1 MRVYHTETQEDF
13 NALMEELEREGCIWQ
28 SGDEPTALKINWFNH
43 HRNTIVRV
51 KNRVLVFNSKEHIT
65 NDTLIEK
72 YTKESKIKSKVPVVP
87 QFVAD
92 WYEKYK
98 CDLEYRIWKY
108 IRNWDYHEE
117 DGFFNFMND
126 NDNESI
132 KTLIKMQ
139 NGYEVEKE
147 TRYYVKFV
155 DANNGNKCYL
165 NVRSDGCKTLNNSVQ
180 NDIFK
185 TQFTE
190 AEIKEMDE
198 RYWQFAVPVEEV
210 AE

>member
-98 CDLEYRIWKY
+98 CDLEYSIWKY

-210 AE
+210 SK

>member
-1 MRVYHTETQEDF
+1 
-13 NALMEELEREGCIWQ
+13 MEELEREGCIWQ
-28 SGDEPTALKINWFNH
+28 SGDEPTALKINWFDN

-51 KNRVLVFNSKEHIT
+51 KNRVIVFNSKEHIT

-92 WYEKYK
+92 WYEDNKD
-98 CDLEYRIWKY
+98 DLEYSIWEY
-108 IRNWDYHEE
+108 IRDWDVQDSESDFY
-117 DGFFNFMND
+117 DFMDYKD
-126 NDNESI
+126 NHAIE
-132 KTLIKMQ
+132 TLIKMR

-147 TRYYVKFV
+147 QLYYVKLI
-155 DANNGNKCYL
+155 DQATGYL
-165 NVRSDGCKTLNNSVQ
+165 NVRSDGCKSLNNSVQ

-190 AEIKEMDE
+190 ADIKAIDE

-210 AE
+210 TE

>member
-28 SGDEPTALKINWFNH
+28 SGDEPTALKINWFDN

-51 KNRVLVFNSKEHIT
+51 KNRVIVFNSKEHIT

-92 WYEKYK
+92 WYEDNKD
-98 CDLEYRIWKY
+98 DLEYSIWEY
-108 IRNWDYHEE
+108 IRDWDVQDSESDFY
-117 DGFFNFMND
+117 DFMDYKD
-126 NDNESI
+126 NHAIE
-132 KTLIKMQ
+132 TLIKMR

-147 TRYYVKFV
+147 QLYYVKLI
-155 DANNGNKCYL
+155 DQATGYL
-165 NVRSDGCKTLNNSVQ
+165 NVRSDGCKSLNNSVQ

-190 AEIKEMDE
+190 ADIKAIDE

-210 AE
+210 TE

>member
-13 NALMEELEREGCIWQ
+13 NALMEELEREGCIW
-28 SGDEPTALKINWFNH
+28 GNDNLLTELKHKWTIWRKDTVIIVKKGALAILPKSC
-43 HRNTIVRV
+43 V
-51 KNRVLVFNSKEHIT
+51 T
-65 NDTLIEK
+65 NDKLIVK
-72 YTKESKIKSKVPVVP
+72 FTKSNNIKSKVPVVP
-87 QFVAD
+87 QFIAEWINHCKQKGYD
-92 WYEKYK
+92 LFLSIDYDDSDMPYEIYEWLTSTVNNQELFALAWL
-98 CDLEYRIWKY
+98 D
-108 IRNWDYHEE
+108 
-117 DGFFNFMND
+117 
-126 NDNESI
+126 S
-132 KTLIKMQ
+132 
-139 NGYEVEKE
+139 YEVEKE
-147 TRYYVKFV
+147 PLYYVKFV

-210 AE
+210 SK